1 MQQPII
7 SYDQD
12 ELGDWRAILACG
24 HRQHIRHN
32 PPLVNRPWVLSEEG
46 RRRFLGAVLECKL
59 CDEAEPVGD
68 GVVSAEALEA
78 IYDRFHDE
86 LRRYVRPSVTEL
98 DAAEA
103 VLLDVYRHIHG
114 RIDDLSDDERAESWL
129 YRIVEQAIDEHS
141 GRATNQD
148 TAPSALAPAIEAL
161 LACLPGELR
170 QTILLVEYRGFS
182 LAELGDRLDIL
193 PATAAARLQ
202 QARAKLREALL
213 DCCHVQYDRHGRTLP
228 HNPRCPACAG

>member
-59 CDEAEPVGD
+59 CYEGEPVGG

-78 IYDRFHDE
+78 IYTRFHDE
-86 LRRYVRPSVTEL
+86 LRHHVLSIVTDPAAADAILL
-98 DAAEA
+98 DA
-103 VLLDVYRHIHG
+103 YRRIHE
-114 RIDDLSDDERAESWL
+114 RITDMHDDERPESCL
-129 YRIVEQAIDEHS
+129 QRVILHAIDEHPDHI
-141 GRATNQD
+141 AEPD
-148 TAPSALAPAIEAL
+148 TDPSELAPAIEGL
-161 LACLPGELR
+161 LACLPGDLR
-170 QTILLVEYRGFS
+170 QVLLLVEYRGFS
-182 LAELGDRLDIL
+182 LADLGDRLDIP
-193 PATAAARLQ
+193 PATAASRLR

-213 DCCHVQYDRHGRTLP
+213 DCCHVQYDHFGLMLP
-228 HNPRCPACAG
+228 HNPHCPACAG